1 LIRGPEKN
9 AQAGLD
15 SGFRQN
21 DNGDEKMSYTSFD
34 ASKPNP
40 VNERVSDINAI
51 RTNMT
56 ALRDAIL
63 MGAFKGFA
71 YSWSGGTAEEPQYQF
86 HKNGTTWLRAA
97 ITWSSGGPANI
108 VYELSTYS
116 GANYATIGTLTFTWD
131 VDGNL
136 TSTAWS

>member
-1 LIRGPEKN
+1 M
-9 AQAGLD
+9 A
-15 SGFRQN
+15 
-21 DNGDEKMSYTSFD
+21 YTQFD

-40 VNERVSDINAI
+40 ANARTSDINAM

-56 ALRDAIL
+56 ALRDGIL

-71 YSWSGGTAEEPQYQF
+71 YSWSGGTAAEPQYQF
-86 HKNGTTWLRAA
+86 YKNGTTWLRAT
-97 ITWSSGGPANI
+97 ITWSLGSPSTI
-108 VYELSTYS
+108 LYELSTDGGGS
-116 GANYATIGTLTFTWD
+116 YATIGTLTFTFD